1 MPSHE
6 FSFFGDSVAV
16 GTRAF
21 KGCVKEADSP
31 VGRRS
36 LLSPTRNATPKNDD
50 RRSRHARAAAVV
62 CPLLALTPLGR
73 QNPHHTHSRI
83 TPDVKPDAPADHR
96 FARATCAGF
105 SLVEMMIVVAV
116 IVIVA
121 AFAWPNLKSRDRR
134 GDLLRQNTEA
144 LQGRRKEAR
153 LLAPLNAKTAQENYT
168 QPPLIIDF
176 KQPATTAPLRIEGTD
191 NNGDFMDDD
200 RPGISLTRFNAA
212 AGQWRYAYEGAPL
225 ALPTGWRLLPDG
237 AGLPAGVGLIKDS
250 AGGVLGRPVSAVGF
264 DANGDAW
271 GDQDGN
277 GTAESSPRS
286 LTGAAGSES
295 PFWAVYFTD
304 GETACAV
311 AVHATGYIESWVNT
325 PEGWRGRKSRTPG
338 N

>member
-1 MPSHE
+1 M
-6 FSFFGDSVAV
+6 V
-16 GTRAF
+16 
-21 KGCVKEADSP
+21 
-31 VGRRS
+31 
-36 LLSPTRNATPKNDD
+36 
-50 RRSRHARAAAVV
+50 
-62 CPLLALTPLGR
+62 
-73 QNPHHTHSRI
+73 
-83 TPDVKPDAPADHR
+83 
-96 FARATCAGF
+96 
-105 SLVEMMIVVAV
+105 VVAV
-116 IVIVA
+116 VVIIA

-134 GDLLRQNTEA
+134 GDLLRQASEA

-153 LLAPLNAKTAQENYT
+153 LLAPLNAKTAQENFN

-176 KQPATTAPLRIEGTD
+176 KQSATTAPLRVEGTD
-191 NNGDFMDDD
+191 NNGDLIDDD
-200 RPGISLTRFNAA
+200 RPGIFLTRFDAA
-212 AGQWRYAYEGAPL
+212 AGRWRYAYEGTPL

-271 GDQDGN
+271 GDQDGD

-286 LTGAAGSES
+286 LAGAPGSEA

-311 AVHATGYIESWVNT
+311 SVHATGYIESWVST
-325 PEGWRGRKSRTPG
+325 PDGWRGRKSRTPG

>member
-21 KGCVKEADSP
+21 KGCVKATDRR

-36 LLSPTRNATPKNDD
+36 LPSPTPNAIPKNDD
-50 RRSRHARAAAVV
+50 RRIRRARAAAVV
-62 CPLLALTPLGR
+62 CPLSALR
-73 QNPHHTHSRI
+73 QPARRTLPYSYNSTALNP
-83 TPDVKPDAPADHR
+83 KPDAPADQR
-96 FARATCAGF
+96 FARAACAGF

-116 IVIVA
+116 IIVVA
-121 AFAWPNLKSRDRR
+121 AFAWPNLKSRDGR
-134 GDLLRQNTEA
+134 GDLLRQGTEA

-153 LLAPLNAKTAQENYT
+153 LLSPLGAKTAQENYT

-191 NNGDFMDDD
+191 NNGDFIDDD

-225 ALPTGWRLLPDG
+225 ALPSGWRLLPDG

-250 AGGVLGRPVSAVGF
+250 AGNVVGRPVSAVGF
-264 DANGDAW
+264 DAGGDAW

-286 LTGAAGSES
+286 LTGTPGSES

-311 AVHATGYIESWVNT
+311 AIHATGYIETWVST
-325 PEGWRGRKSRTPG
+325 PAGWRGRKSRTPG

>member
-1 MPSHE
+1 MTSHE
-6 FSFFGDSVAV
+6 FSFFGDPVAV

-21 KGCVKEADSP
+21 KGCVKEADRP

-36 LLSPTRNATPKNDD
+36 LPSPTRNATPKNDD
-50 RRSRHARAAAVV
+50 RRIRFARAAVVV
-62 CPLLALTPLGR
+62 CPLSALRPSSRRPPLPY
-73 QNPHHTHSRI
+73 NRI
-83 TPDVKPDAPADHR
+83 TPDSKPDAPADQR
-96 FARATCAGF
+96 FARAACAGF

-121 AFAWPNLKSRDRR
+121 AFAWPNLKSRDKR
-134 GDLLRQNTEA
+134 GDLLRQGTEA

-153 LLAPLNAKTAQENYT
+153 LLSPLGAKTAQENYT

-191 NNGDFMDDD
+191 NNGDFIDDD

-225 ALPTGWRLLPDG
+225 ALPSGWRLLPDG
-237 AGLPAGVGLIKDS
+237 TGLPAGVSLIKDS

-286 LTGAAGSES
+286 LTGTPDSES

-304 GETACAV
+304 GETACAI
-311 AVHATGYIESWVNT
+311 AVHATGYIESWVST
-325 PEGWRGRKSRTPG
+325 PTGWRGRKSRTPG